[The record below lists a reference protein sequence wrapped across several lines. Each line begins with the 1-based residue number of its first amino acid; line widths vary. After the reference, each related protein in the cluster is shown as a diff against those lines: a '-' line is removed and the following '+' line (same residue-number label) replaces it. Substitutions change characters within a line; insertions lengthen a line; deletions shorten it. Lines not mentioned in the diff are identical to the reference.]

1 MVTRVPYGMM
11 VGIPLPDKADAFD
24 LRVGVSDAKYLT
36 PKSVFS
42 SLGQVDLDYDEETEI
57 DFSAGTDFILTMTGD
72 TELKIAGG
80 SLSNVVG
87 KKGRII
93 FLHDNKNITFGS
105 GWCFAG
111 GTPPSLS
118 SGVGSMIDIL
128 YYDIV
133 SASLVLGVM
142 IHDVRVP

>member
-11 VGIPLPDKADAFD
+11 VGIPLPDKADAYD
-24 LRVGVSDAKYLT
+24 LHVGVNDARYLT

-42 SLGQVDLDYDEETEI
+42 SLVQVYLDYDEETEI
-57 DFSAGTDFILTMTGD
+57 DFSAGTDFILTMSGD
-72 TELKIAGG
+72 TELKIADG
-80 SLSNVVG
+80 SLTNVVG
-87 KKGRII
+87 KKGRIV
-93 FLHDNKNITFGS
+93 FLHDNKNLTFGS
-105 GWCFAG
+105 GWGFAG

-118 SGVGSMIDIL
+118 SGVGAVIDIL
-128 YYDIV
+128 YYDII